1 MAIDNEIKNCA
12 LPVQYSI
19 ENSKNSA
26 TPVIYLIKGKVL
38 FTKSRKRKK
47 ENEGGSSQ
55 IMKWIQIYWKIG
67 EVHRS
72 KI

>member
-19 ENSKNSA
+19 EDRKNSA

-67 EVHRS
+67 EVNRS